1 MLIFG
6 IFEPND
12 FWKVVDWI
20 VTNVHEKGKIQFCF
34 MKMHESEYES
44 S

>member
-1 MLIFG
+1 MLIFD

-20 VTNVHEKGKIQFCF
+20 VTNVHEKGKIRLF
-34 MKMHESEYES
+34 HENARIWIWI
-44 S
+44 